1 MKMHFTHLL
10 PHLTAAIFY
19 CFLIWHTPT
28 LAQQT
33 FVKLCDVQNFD
44 DYLAQ
49 TGKVYKDEKERQY
62 RESIFIGKKS
72 LVDLTNKYAASG
84 LSSFQLAINPL
95 ADLTRR
101 EVGRMTASR
110 ITFIGE

>member
-1 MKMHFTHLL
+1 MFTTRLL
-10 PHLTAAIFY
+10 PHLLPAILY
-19 CFLIWHTPT
+19 CFVIRLAPT

-33 FVKLCDVQNFD
+33 FNKLCDVQNYD
-44 DYLAQ
+44 DYLTQ
-49 TGKVYKDEKERQY
+49 TGKIYNDDRERQY
-62 RESIFIGKKS
+62 RESIFIAKKS

-84 LSSFQLAINPL
+84 LSSFHLAINPL

-101 EVGRMTASR
+101 EVGRLTASR